1 MENEILNHA
10 YAWYGIGVAAIILEL
25 TMGGIGLIFAGL
37 GAITVGALVNFHVIN
52 ISDSWLLEIAAFL
65 ILTFL
70 WTTILWK
77 PFKKLTKG
85 DGKKYQDIINQEA
98 AIYGDDGLEKG
109 KTGNIKWSGSIV
121 KARIA
126 EDCSLLRIAKD
137 ESVYIV
143 GKENGTLIISDKKI
157 EG

>member
-10 YAWYGIGVAAIILEL
+10 YSWYGIGVAAIIFEL
-25 TMGGIGLIFAGL
+25 SMGGIGLIFAGL
-37 GAITVGALVNFHVIN
+37 GAITVGALVNFHVID
-52 ISDSWLLEIAAFL
+52 ILDSWLLEIAAFL

-70 WTTILWK
+70 WTVILWK

-85 DGKKYQDIINQEA
+85 EGKKYQDIINQEA
-98 AIYGDDGLEKG
+98 QIYDENGLEKG

-126 EDCSLLRIAKD
+126 EDSSLLRIAKD

-143 GKENGTLIISDKKI
+143 GKEDGALIIDVEKV
-157 EG
+157 